1 MKKNLLYIS
10 IFFLGI
16 AMIIS
21 AIILSR
27 SRIEQ
32 IQMVSGSLNGSFGIS
47 QSSVNGSETDSDMYS
62 GDIISMY
69 TAARILLYENPEIL
83 KNEIDNGNKN
93 DIPYVLINGNYVFS
107 EKALEE
113 WIYRKAVSTGN
124 EEIVE

>member
-32 IQMVSGSLNGSFGIS
+32 FQMVSGSLNGSFGIS